1 MLLMI
6 LHAPYDST
14 EELVIGDGFTLP
26 IQHTGS
32 FSISTPTTVFNFSN
46 VLHVLFISR
55 NILSISQFCR
65 ENNTSIEFL
74 PSLFCVKELSQGKI
88 LLQGPTKGGVYE
100 WLPKAPH
107 VFTSTII
114 PKHPWHHRLGHPSQQ
129 ALQLL
134 KSSFKLPISDFCVNG
149 CNACNINKSHKL
161 PFHSS
166 TLSSNA
172 PLDLIFSDL

>member
-74 PSLFCVKELSQGKI
+74 PSLFRVKELLQGKI
-88 LLQGPTKGGVYE
+88 LLQGQLRVMSMNGF
-100 WLPKAPH
+100 L
-107 VFTSTII
+107 
-114 PKHPWHHRLGHPSQQ
+114 RLHMF
-129 ALQLL
+129 LHLL
-134 KSSFKLPISDFCVNG
+134 SFL
-149 CNACNINKSHKL
+149 
-161 PFHSS
+161 S
-166 TLSSNA
+166 TLG
-172 PLDLIFSDL
+172 IIV